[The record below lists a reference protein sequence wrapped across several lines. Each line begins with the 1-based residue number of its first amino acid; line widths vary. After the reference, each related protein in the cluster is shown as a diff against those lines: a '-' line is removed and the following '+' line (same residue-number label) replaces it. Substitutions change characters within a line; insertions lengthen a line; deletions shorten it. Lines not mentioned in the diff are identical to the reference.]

1 MRIPF
6 QQLHYHIARFCGEVT
21 VGNSI
26 MRGTFDRVF
35 DPPHAVSAFEEAQM
49 KGRRGYLI
57 IAALLTILDL
67 AVVVCYSWPVWT
79 TWSGDPWNRGIL
91 VLLAALGA
99 TSLANVWAQ
108 VIPAPNGPPYGR
120 RADREKTAA
129 GIQVEARGHANV

>member
-1 MRIPF
+1 
-6 QQLHYHIARFCGEVT
+6 
-21 VGNSI
+21 
-26 MRGTFDRVF
+26 
-35 DPPHAVSAFEEAQM
+35 M

-108 VIPAPNGPPYGR
+108 VVPVQGILLGGR
-120 RADREKTAA
+120 SADREQSVVPIPVKVR
-129 GIQVEARGHANV
+129 GQVDV